1 VNVRVIPVTPTH
13 ETLDFTAIAVTGLLT
28 AGETALSQGPLD
40 LDRFSSLL
48 VLVLQTAD
56 LSIFAT

>member
-1 VNVRVIPVTPTH
+1 MPTN

-28 AGETALSQGPLD
+28 ACESALSQGPLD